1 MKAEHH
7 FHRRILFVLAVTTLP
22 LALALLVLQHWYF
35 EREELADGIVS
46 HATMIAGSAAPAIS
60 FDDADAAQE
69 ILAVLKGAPIVI
81 DAALF
86 RSDGR
91 PFVGFAGR
99 EHGAAPDRLETHAR
113 DRTTFTLTD
122 VTVEVPVFEGN
133 RIVGFVVVRASQ
145 RKLYQEMLSFL
156 VGFVVVAFLAALIG
170 FAATR
175 GLRRSLARY
184 QDDLRASSVKLKQL
198 VKHREQIIEEEH
210 KRIAVEI
217 HDELGQVLTAALLRL
232 RLLEKT
238 LTKTDAAMAE
248 DVKEVESLLDSA
260 YLGMKN
266 IASSLYPSVIAFG
279 FRPALE
285 WLAERLLAP
294 AGIVWRIESPEPAP
308 PLEQPQAV
316 ALFRIVQEALT
327 NIVRHAAATQ
337 VSIMLARGPAGLVL
351 EVTDDG
357 TGFEPEKRA
366 GGFGFGLMG
375 IRERAQ
381 ALAGHAEII
390 SGQGKGSTIRVTLPS
405 VG

>member
-1 MKAEHH
+1 MRTEHH
-7 FHRRILFVLAVTTLP
+7 LFRRILFVLAATTLP
-22 LALALLVLQHWYF
+22 LALLLLVLQHWYF
-35 EREELADGIVS
+35 EREELADGIVA
-46 HATMIAGSAAPAIS
+46 HATMIAGSTAPAIS
-60 FDDADAAQE
+60 FNDADAAQE
-69 ILAVLKGAPIVI
+69 ILAALRGVPVVI

-91 PFVGFAGR
+91 PFAGFAGGNP
-99 EHGAAPDRLETHAR
+99 GADPDRLEPQAQAR
-113 DRTTFTLTD
+113 IGFTLTD
-122 VTVEVPVFEGN
+122 VTVEVPVSEGS

-156 VGFVVVAFLAALIG
+156 VGFVVVAFLVALIG

-175 GLRRSLARY
+175 GLRRSLAQY
-184 QDDLRASSVKLKQL
+184 QDDLRASSVKLQQL

-232 RLLEKT
+232 RLIEKT
-238 LTKTDAAMAE
+238 LSKTDAAMAE

-294 AGIVWRIESPEPAP
+294 AGIVWHIESPEPAP
-308 PLEQPQAV
+308 PLDQSQAV
-316 ALFRIVQEALT
+316 ALFRIVQEALN
-327 NIVRHAAATQ
+327 NIVRHADATQ
-337 VSIMLARGPAGLVL
+337 VSMTLARGPAGLVL

-357 TGFEPEKRA
+357 AGFDPEKRA

>member
-1 MKAEHH
+1 MKTEHH
-7 FHRRILFVLAVTTLP
+7 FHRRILFVLAATTLP
-22 LALALLVLQHWYF
+22 LALALLVLQHWYV
-35 EREELADGIVS
+35 ERDELGEGIVS
-46 HATMIAGSAAPAIS
+46 HATIIADSVAAAIS
-60 FDDADAAQE
+60 FDDADAGNE
-69 ILAVLKGAPIVI
+69 ILAALSRAPVVI

-91 PFVGFAGR
+91 PFAGFSGR
-99 EHGAAPDRLETHAR
+99 EPGAAPARLASQAR
-113 DRTTFTLTD
+113 ERVEFTLTD
-122 VTVEVPVFEGN
+122 VTVEVPVFEGS

-145 RKLYQEMLSFL
+145 RKVFQEVLSFL

-175 GLRRSLARY
+175 GLRRSLAQY
-184 QDDLRASSVKLKQL
+184 QDDLRASSVKLQQL
-198 VKHREQIIEEEH
+198 VKHREQIIEDEH

-238 LTKTDAAMAE
+238 LAKTDATLAE

-308 PLEQPQAV
+308 ALEQPQAV
-316 ALFRIVQEALT
+316 ALFRIVQEALN

-337 VSIMLARGPAGLVL
+337 VTIALARGPAGLVL

-357 TGFEPEKRA
+357 AGFDPEKRA
-366 GGFGFGLMG
+366 GGFSFGLMG